1 MRSIEEYQKLV
12 FEELDTFQNTMKE
25 SLNLYSPVKYI
36 LDLGGKRMRPVLTL
50 MATDL
55 FDGNVRDSVKSALG
69 IEVFHN
75 FTLLHDDIMDNAP
88 LRRGKPTVHEKW
100 NANAAILSGDVMF
113 VQAFTL
119 VTSCK
124 TEYLRA
130 VIDIFNV
137 TAIEVCEGQQF
148 DMDYETRDDVSI
160 DEYLEM
166 IRLKTSVLVGCS
178 LELGAVLAD
187 ASKEDSRNLYDF
199 GMNLGMAFQIKDD
212 LLDVY
217 GDAELFGKQVGG
229 DILANKK
236 TFLLLKAFEKADAA
250 QLERLNTWLA
260 DNSDVNSRN
269 KVAGV
274 TALFNELSIKEEADK
289 LMESYYVKAIDAL
302 NSIKI
307 APSKIE
313 YLKDFADTLM
323 ARTH

>member
-1 MRSIEEYQKLV
+1 MRSIEEYQQLV
-12 FEELDTFQNTMKE
+12 LEELNTFQE
-25 SLNLYSPVKYI
+25 SMTGKLSLYDPVQYI
-36 LDLGGKRMRPVLTL
+36 LELGGKRMRPVLTL

-55 FDGNVRDSVKSALG
+55 FDGIVQDSVKSALG

-88 LRRGKPTVHEKW
+88 LRRGKATVHEKW
-100 NANAAILSGDVMF
+100 NVNAAILSGDVMF

-137 TAIEVCEGQQF
+137 TAIEVCEGQQL
-148 DMDYETRDDVSI
+148 DMDFETRDDVSI

-178 LELGAVLAD
+178 LELGAVLAN

-217 GDAELFGKQVGG
+217 GDAALFGKQVGG

-236 TFLLLKAFEKADAA
+236 TYLLLKALEDSSEQQNKNLKVWLSNNDEESAALKVEK
-250 QLERLNTWLA
+250 
-260 DNSDVNSRN
+260 
-269 KVAGV
+269 V
-274 TALFNELSIKEEADK
+274 TEIFNELNIKEKADK
-289 LMESYYVKAIDAL
+289 LMDDYYNKAIQSL
-302 NSIKI
+302 EKI
-307 APSKIE
+307 NLDTLKKE
-313 YLKDFADTLM
+313 YLQGFADSLM
-323 ARTH
+323 ARTY

>member
-1 MRSIEEYQKLV
+1 MRSIVEYQKLV
-12 FEELDTFQNTMKE
+12 QKELNNFQSSMEGK
-25 SLNLYSPVKYI
+25 LPLYDPVKYI

-50 MATDL
+50 MGTEL
-55 FDGNVRDSVKSALG
+55 FDGVVENSVKSALG

-88 LRRGKPTVHEKW
+88 IRRGKSTVHEKW
-100 NANAAILSGDVMF
+100 NVNAAILSGDVMF

-137 TAIEVCEGQQF
+137 TAIEVCEGQQL
-148 DMDYETRDDVSI
+148 DMDFETRNDVSI
-160 DEYLEM
+160 EEYLEM

-178 LELGAVLAD
+178 LELGAVLAN
-187 ASKEDSRNLYDF
+187 ASKQDSRNLYNF

-217 GDAELFGKQVGG
+217 GDSAVFGKQVGG

-236 TFLLLKAFEKADAA
+236 TFLLLQALNDANPQQKVNLDKWLNNNDANVSQEKVAEVTSIFDELNIKDKADA
-250 QLERLNTWLA
+250 
-260 DNSDVNSRN
+260 
-269 KVAGV
+269 
-274 TALFNELSIKEEADK
+274 
-289 LMESYYVKAIDAL
+289 LMEDYYIKAMDSL
-302 NSIKI
+302 NRINI
-307 APSKIE
+307 ASEKKE
-313 YLKDFADTLM
+313 YLKGFADTLM
-323 ARTH
+323 ERIY

>member
-1 MRSIEEYQKLV
+1 MRSIEEYHKLV
-12 FEELDTFQNTMKE
+12 VNELKDFQASMEGKL
-25 SLNLYSPVKYI
+25 SLYDPVKYI

-55 FDGNVRDSVKSALG
+55 FGGRVEDSVKSALG

-88 LRRGKPTVHEKW
+88 IRRGKSTVHEKW
-100 NANAAILSGDVMF
+100 NVNAAILSGDVMF

-137 TAIEVCEGQQF
+137 TAIEVCEGQQL
-148 DMDYETRDDVSI
+148 DMDFETRNDVSI

-178 LELGAVLAD
+178 LELGAVLAN
-187 ASKEDSRNLYDF
+187 ASKEEARNLYDF

-217 GDAELFGKQVGG
+217 GDSALFGKQVGG

-236 TFLLLKAFEKADAA
+236 TFLLLKAMNDANDTQKTELKSWLQNNEAASATDKVKAVTAIFDELNIRDKAD
-250 QLERLNTWLA
+250 
-260 DNSDVNSRN
+260 
-269 KVAGV
+269 
-274 TALFNELSIKEEADK
+274 ELMD
-289 LMESYYVKAIDAL
+289 SYYNKAISAL
-302 NSIKI
+302 G
-307 APSKIE
+307 KIE
-313 YLKDFADTLM
+313 LTQENREYLQGFADTLM
-323 ARTH
+323 ERTY

>member
-1 MRSIEEYQKLV
+1 MRSIEEYQNLV
-12 FEELDTFQNTMKE
+12 QDE
-25 SLNLYSPVKYI
+25 LNLFQSSMDGKLPLYDPVKYI

-50 MATDL
+50 MGTEL
-55 FDGNVRDSVKSALG
+55 FGGDVNHSVKSALG

-88 LRRGKPTVHEKW
+88 IRRGKSTVHEKW
-100 NANAAILSGDVMF
+100 NVNSAILSGDVMF

-137 TAIEVCEGQQF
+137 TAIEVCEGQQL
-148 DMDYETRDDVSI
+148 DMDFETRNDVSI
-160 DEYLEM
+160 EEYLEM

-187 ASKEDSRNLYDF
+187 ASKSDSRNLYNF

-217 GDAELFGKQVGG
+217 GDSAVFGKQVGG

-236 TFLLLKAFEKADAA
+236 TFLLLQALNDANSDQKVTINKWLENNDVNFSQEKVMEITKVFNELNIKEKADA
-250 QLERLNTWLA
+250 
-260 DNSDVNSRN
+260 
-269 KVAGV
+269 
-274 TALFNELSIKEEADK
+274 
-289 LMESYYVKAIDAL
+289 LMEDYYIKAIESL
-302 NSIKI
+302 NKI
-307 APSKIE
+307 TLDTEKKE
-313 YLKDFADTLM
+313 YLKGFADTLM
-323 ARTH
+323 ERIY